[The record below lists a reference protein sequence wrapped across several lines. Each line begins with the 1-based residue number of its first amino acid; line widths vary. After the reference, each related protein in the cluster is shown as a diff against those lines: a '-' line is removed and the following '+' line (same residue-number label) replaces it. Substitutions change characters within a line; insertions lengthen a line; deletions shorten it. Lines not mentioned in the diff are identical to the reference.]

1 MPDIWN
7 MVKLTCNRG
16 KSRSDTMNKTISER
30 LAAKA
35 VDKKPLASNR
45 NQNRAIFLALRQ
57 EIIQALGDGW
67 SIKSIWGILH
77 EEGKVAFGYAV
88 FWSYTKRLIQTQP
101 GRSTEQ
107 PANERGSTGDRRN
120 TAKPATAAPKKEIPE
135 IKGFTFNP
143 SPNKEDLI

>member
-1 MPDIWN
+1 
-7 MVKLTCNRG
+7 
-16 KSRSDTMNKTISER
+16 MNKTISDR

-35 VDKKPLASNR
+35 AGKKPLASNR

-77 EEGKVAFGYAV
+77 EEGKVAFGYAS
-88 FWSYTKRLIQTQP
+88 FWNYTKRLIQTPP
-101 GRSTEQ
+101 GPPMEERAT
-107 PANERGSTGDRRN
+107 ERGSTGDTSK
-120 TAKPATAAPKKEIPE
+120 TAKPATAATAAPEKEIPE

-143 SPNKEDLI
+143 SPKKEDLI